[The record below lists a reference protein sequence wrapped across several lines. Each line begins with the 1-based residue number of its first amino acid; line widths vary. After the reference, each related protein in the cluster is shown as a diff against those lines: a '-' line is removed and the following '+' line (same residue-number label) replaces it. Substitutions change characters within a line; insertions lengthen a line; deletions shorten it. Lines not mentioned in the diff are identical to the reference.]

1 MQGAGR
7 VPGMVDERWESWSH
21 VRHHSLAHKG
31 AWSNTHYKWSIQG
44 HSRPNWSAV
53 DGVVQWS
60 FPVPMQGSWERSG
73 YWFLGQ
79 QMAIANPCLCPC
91 ILLMLSI
98 SKKNALLQYYQQ
110 MYPCTKYLLS
120 LSSKTPLQENRFH
133 YQQPFQK
140 LFHDLQLTTQP
151 FFFWEQNLTTNQW
164 TNRVLHGLEWL
175 F

>member
-98 SKKNALLQYYQQ
+98 RKKNPLVHYYQQ
-110 MYPCTKYLLS
+110 MNNVYFVVIFFWDSTSREQILLPAVI
-120 LSSKTPLQENRFH
+120 SKAFL
-133 YQQPFQK
+133 Y
-140 LFHDLQLTTQP
+140 LQLIIQP
-151 FFFWEQNLTTNQW
+151 FFFSEKIISQ
-164 TNRVLHGLEWL
+164 
-175 F
+175 